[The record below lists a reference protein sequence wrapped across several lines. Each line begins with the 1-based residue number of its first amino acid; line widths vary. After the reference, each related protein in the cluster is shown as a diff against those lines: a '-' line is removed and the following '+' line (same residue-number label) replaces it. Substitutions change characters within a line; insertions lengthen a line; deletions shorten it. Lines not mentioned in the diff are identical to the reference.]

1 MKTRVFLLTAVAA
14 AIPALAAAQ
23 AASSAQARYDSEIR
37 ACNGGNMARTERDE
51 CVRRAGFAFDEAKRA
66 AGAGLPANR
75 VSTPNA
81 PVGQS
86 YDGRAALVPQSE
98 QRPMVDQGSLSQPGL
113 ATTRDGRATVVPQQ

>member
-1 MKTRVFLLTAVAA
+1 MKTSPVLLTALSLV
-14 AIPALAAAQ
+14 PALALAQ
-23 AASSAQARYDSEIR
+23 GVSGAQARYDSEIR
-37 ACNGGNMARTERDE
+37 ACNGSNMARTERDE

-98 QRPMVDQGSLSQPGL
+98 QRPLVDQRSLSEPGL